1 LVKLIHDKELDLDSN
16 SDPDGE
22 NSGLTS
28 NSRFY
33 YPISSKSLLSTL
45 DLNDYDYLAQL
56 PNYHL
61 DGSFGVDKVRLSLTL
76 DPNSVVHAD
85 FLDKV
90 YGSSGIKTNGTV
102 KLPGQ
107 PGIYMS
113 WPDTG
118 KQIMSITFNPSNF
131 SRKDGWE
138 ICPPPMLAKYSEEV
152 IRAVLSLGDPQA
164 RPSFMAEE
172 EWGVIGPWPRD
183 WTAHVG
189 ISMLHLAR
197 DFRVTDS
204 RFDLEQM
211 RSFKPLRMGA
221 VKLVLGA
228 DGKVETVTHTCGKD
242 TARHQVYD
250 KHRERKK
257 ALANKKQVKV
267 AIDPIPE
274 GTFRYEVQIP
284 RVALRKSHID
294 KLDVLIPDRI
304 NKIALN
310 YWANSNYQSPL
321 IWEGQ
326 IATEMGTV
334 LSDTE
339 IAESLQLIRNQAL
352 GVSMNYS
359 PAELRRIERLI
370 KKAGVSKKVRLTSQG
385 MPYGHLD
392 FISGEIALLS

>member
-1 LVKLIHDKELDLDSN
+1 MHEQEQDLDSI
-16 SDPDGE
+16 SDLDGE
-22 NSGLTS
+22 NPGLTS

-45 DLNDYDYLAQL
+45 DVGDLNYLAQL
-56 PNYHL
+56 PSYLL
-61 DGSFGVDKVRLSLTL
+61 DGSFGVDKVRLSLTI
-76 DPNSVVHAD
+76 DPNSVVHVD
-85 FLDKV
+85 FLDNV
-90 YGSSGIKTNGTV
+90 YGSSGNKTNGTV

-107 PGIYMS
+107 PGIYLS

-152 IRAVLSLGDPQA
+152 IRAVLALGDPQA
-164 RPSFMAEE
+164 RPSFMAGEP
-172 EWGVIGPWPRD
+172 WGVIGPWPKD
-183 WTAHVG
+183 WTTHVG
-189 ISMLHLAR
+189 ISLLHLAR
-197 DFRVTDS
+197 DFRITDK

-211 RSFKPLRMGA
+211 KGFKPVRMGA

-267 AIDPIPE
+267 ATDAIPE

-304 NKIALN
+304 NKIALS

-359 PAELRRIERLI
+359 PKDLRRIEKLI
-370 KKAGVSKKVRLTSQG
+370 KKAGVSKKTRLTSQG
-385 MPYGHLD
+385 MPYGYLD
-392 FISGEIALLS
+392 FATGGITPLP